1 MSEGRVNDV
10 YTLLKNMAVT
20 FQVRPGE
27 RINEVALSR
36 KFQVSRTPLREA
48 LNRLVTEHL
57 IEFRPGEGFFCR
69 ALEPKTIFELY
80 ELRAILEVAAV
91 RLACDRGSKESFA
104 ALRDQLF
111 GTGLKTVDRTIA
123 EVTEGDE
130 AFHVEIAR
138 IAGNQELVHQLCQIN
153 DRIRFIRWIDMT
165 ARVATTKG
173 EHVRILEALEAR
185 DAETAAAVM
194 RGHIEKRMDQI
205 VDAVKEGYSNIYMNG
220 PEDLFGRIVEGA

>member
-10 YTLLKNMAVT
+10 YALLKDMAVT

-36 KFQVSRTPLREA
+36 ELQVSRTPLREA

-57 IEFRPGEGFFCR
+57 IEFRPGAGFFCR
-69 ALEPKTIFELY
+69 ALDAKTIFELY

-91 RLACDRGSKESFA
+91 RLACARGSEEGFA
-104 ALRDQLF
+104 ALRKQLF
-111 GTGLKTVDRTIA
+111 DSGLKTENRTIA

-130 AFHVEIAR
+130 AFHIAIAR
-138 IAGNQELVHQLCQIN
+138 IAGNEELVRQLGQIN
-153 DRIRFIRWIDMT
+153 DRIRFIRWVDMA
-165 ARVATTKG
+165 ARVGTTKG
-173 EHVRILEALEAR
+173 EHVRILESLEAR
-185 DAETAAAVM
+185 DADTAAAVM
-194 RGHIEKRMDQI
+194 QGHIEKRMDQI

-220 PEDLFGRIVEGA
+220 PEDLFGRIVEGT